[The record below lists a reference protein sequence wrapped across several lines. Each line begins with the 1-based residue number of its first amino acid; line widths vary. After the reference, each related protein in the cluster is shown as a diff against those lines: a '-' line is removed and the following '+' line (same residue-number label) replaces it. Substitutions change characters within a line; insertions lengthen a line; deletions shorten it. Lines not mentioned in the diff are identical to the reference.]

1 MRLTAAYR
9 TMLRIRVLEE
19 KIIACADRDEIVGFV
34 HPYTG
39 QEAVAAG
46 VLAARRP
53 DEWVVSFYRCHGHA
67 VAAGVPL
74 DGIVREILGR
84 AGGLCGGKGGSMHL
98 ADRARRFLGAS
109 SIVGSQLAVAAGV
122 AMAERSAG
130 RAAVVFCGDGA
141 LGAGVAFETLTIC
154 ATLGLPLL
162 VVCEDNGWQDQT
174 RSDLVRHRP
183 PVELVAGLGIEPLAV
198 DGNDV
203 AAVHDAATT
212 ALARCRRE
220 RRPQVLV
227 ARTYLRH
234 YHAQVGGARPAEYR
248 PADEVAYWHARD
260 PLDVAAARLGLGDD
274 RRARWHDAAV
284 REIDQVFAVASAA
297 PPPDP
302 TTATANVTSALPPP
316 TTAPTAPAVAAPTA
330 PAVAAPAAGSPTVGR

>member
-1 MRLTAAYR
+1 MQVTAAYR

-19 KIIACADRDEIVGFV
+19 RIIESANRGEIVGFV

-67 VAAGVPL
+67 VAAGLPL

-84 AGGLCGGKGGSMHL
+84 SGGLCGGKGGSMHL
-98 ADRARRFLGAS
+98 ADRSRHFLGAS
-109 SIVGSQLAVAAGV
+109 SIVGSQLSIAAGV
-122 AMAERSAG
+122 AMAEKTTAAG
-130 RAAVVFCGDGA
+130 RATVVFCGDGA
-141 LGAGVAFETLTIC
+141 LGTGVSFETLTIA
-154 ATLGLPLL
+154 ATLGLPLVL
-162 VVCEDNGWQDQT
+162 VCEDNGWQDHT
-174 RSDLVRHRP
+174 RSDLVRHRTP
-183 PVELVAGLGIEPLAV
+183 TELVAGLGIDHLEV

-203 AAVHDAATT
+203 EAVHRAAGTL
-212 ALARCRRE
+212 LARCRRD

-248 PADEVAYWHARD
+248 PADEVAYWLARD
-260 PLDVAAARLGLGDD
+260 PLDIAAARADLTDD
-274 RRARWHDAAV
+274 RRTGLHTETT
-284 REIDQVFAVASAA
+284 REIDEVFAAALAA

-302 TTATANVTSALPPP
+302 ATADGNVTTEPV
-316 TTAPTAPAVAAPTA
+316 AVT
-330 PAVAAPAAGSPTVGR
+330 R

>member
-1 MRLTAAYR
+1 MVRLTAAYR
-9 TMLRIRVLEE
+9 TMVRIRVLEE
-19 KIIACADRDEIVGFV
+19 KIIDCADRDEIVGFV

-67 VAAGVPL
+67 VAAGLPL
-74 DGIVREILGR
+74 DGIVREVLGR

-98 ADRARRFLGAS
+98 ADRARHFLGAS
-109 SIVGSQLAVAAGV
+109 SIVGSQLPIAAGV
-122 AMAERSAG
+122 AMAEKGADAG
-130 RAAVVFCGDGA
+130 RATVVFCGDGA
-141 LGAGVAFETLTIC
+141 LGTGVSFETLTIA

-162 VVCEDNGWQDQT
+162 LVCEDNGWQDHT
-174 RSDLVRHRP
+174 RSDLVRHRTP
-183 PVELVAGLGIEPLAV
+183 TDLVAGLGVDHLAV

-203 AAVHDAATT
+203 EAVHRAAT
-212 ALARCRRE
+212 ALLTRARQE

-248 PADEVAYWHARD
+248 PAGEVAYWLARD
-260 PLDVAAARLGLGDD
+260 PLDRAAARLGLPAD
-274 RRARWHDAAV
+274 RRERWYAETV
-284 REIDQVFAVASAA
+284 REIDDVFAAALAA

-302 TTATANVTSALPPP
+302 DTAAANVTTADPAVPPGGGPP
-316 TTAPTAPAVAAPTA
+316 TRRHLPAVA
-330 PAVAAPAAGSPTVGR
+330 R